1 MKPLHN
7 LLLWTALAAVCGWA
21 WLAMLRP
28 ENVLPLASL
37 AARC

>member
-1 MKPLHN
+1 MKPMHN

-37 AARC
+37 AGLC

>member
-1 MKPLHN
+1 MKPLHD

-37 AARC
+37 AALC